1 MRVAAH
7 FVMLLRRM
15 HDGTASRWWNLYFR
29 AAGVRMH
36 GYIWIRQIEI
46 PGDFHNI
53 DLTDC
58 SLDRVVLL
66 CSGPASENI
75 KLRIDRGV
83 YVNRRTFFDVIEL
96 LTIGEETAIGPG
108 CYITDHDH
116 GPSASVAPL
125 QQPMISK
132 PTHIGKRVWLG
143 ANVVVLKGVTIGDRT
158 IVGAGSVV
166 TKSLPPD
173 VIAAGV
179 PAQVIRS
186 RLRDSNMFV

>member
-1 MRVAAH
+1 MTLAARIIT
-7 FVMLLRRM
+7 LLRRAR
-15 HDGTASRWWNLYFR
+15 DGTASRWWNLYFR
-29 AAGVRMH
+29 AAGVRME

-46 PGDFHNI
+46 PRDFHSI
-53 DLTDC
+53 SLTHC

-66 CSGPASENI
+66 CSGPDSDQI

-96 LTIGEETAIGPG
+96 LTVGEETAIGPG

-116 GPSASVAPL
+116 GLDPSTAPL
-125 QQPMISK
+125 QQPMVSK
-132 PTHIGKRVWLG
+132 PTHIGKHVWIG
-143 ANVVVLKGVTIGDRT
+143 ANVVILKGVTIGDRT
-158 IVGAGSVV
+158 IIGAGSVV
-166 TKSLPPD
+166 TKSLPAD

-186 RLRDSNMFV
+186 RLPGANVSV